1 MLLTY
6 CPFDLGHRIL
16 LTWRD
21 ELPPRRGESFGEGEA
36 CLLLWH

>member
-21 ELPPRRGESFGEGEA
+21 ELPPRGESFGEGEA